1 MTLLRYYKRQ
11 IFWTLWGGF
20 CLRFV
25 RRCRLFREKIDK
37 SNIDIEMSFIRLE
50 RMNMEVNRIRKR
62 RIKIEKFLKRIK
74 GECV

>member
-1 MTLLRYYKRQ
+1 MKLLRYYKRQ
-11 IFWTLWGGF
+11 IFWTLWGSF